1 MAVVVAVS
9 RDARTVDDYP
19 PDPDPWEVHAT
30 WWQDGFTDG
39 ADAEYVE
46 QILPLA
52 AELLAGYDRVL
63 A

>member
-1 MAVVVAVS
+1 MP
-9 RDARTVDDYP
+9 RDAQTVDNSP

-46 QILPLA
+46 QILPPC
-52 AELLAGYDRVL
+52 RVDL
-63 A
+63 PRVGVR

>member
-1 MAVVVAVS
+1 MVVAVS

-52 AELLAGYDRVL
+52 CLLYTSPSPRD
-63 A
+63 